1 MPKNDLPAAAEALLR
16 ERVHSFEELEVL
28 AFLHRA
34 RPEAATAHR
43 IAAALGI
50 ATAAATDALCEL
62 ARRGLVA
69 AEAGAEPRFR
79 CPPLPPELDAAV
91 ASLARAYHDNR
102 LAVVKL
108 MSENAIRRMRTG
120 ALRAFSDAFVIG
132 RKKNDG

>member
-1 MPKNDLPAAAEALLR
+1 MPENDIPAAAEALLR
-16 ERVHSFEELEVL
+16 ECVHSFEELEVL

-34 RPEAATAHR
+34 RPEAATTDR

-50 ATAAATDALCEL
+50 AAAAATDALREL
-62 ARRGLVA
+62 AGRDLVA

-79 CPPLPPELDAAV
+79 CPPLAPELDAAV
-91 ASLARAYHDNR
+91 AALAHAYHDNR

-132 RKKNDG
+132 RKSDG